1 MSSRGR
7 RREAGQRQGSQ
18 QARDQRQRR
27 EPGPT
32 AGWRTLVGT
41 GTSATAALAVLMLVT
56 VFVAMALP
64 RASLRLRTHA
74 LQQVFAELPSA
85 ARTMTATID
94 LGSFTQSAGGGYLP
108 DQVASARQVLAG
120 QMTAARVPIEPAASW
135 SSLTIATV
143 PAPGAARRAY
153 YGAMAPQVQLVYRD
167 ALQRYARLRAGTW
180 PTAVT
185 RQGRTTI
192 FQAALTPAT
201 AARFELHV
209 GSRLSVGPGVD
220 IVVSGIVRPAAPR
233 SAFWTEFGGLGAPF
247 LTTTQFSGFWT
258 GAVFIGS
265 GEITTL
271 INAVDSTSAQLAWVY
286 PMNLSAVGADS
297 TAALLQNINVATGQ
311 SESTF
316 SGPGGTGVGLGVNSG
331 ATQAI
336 TTFVSTEQAV
346 TGILSLLFVSLA
358 VLGIV
363 VLLLCTQLCVDRRS
377 DEFAIMRARGATR
390 WQLGWLALRAG
401 LITTL
406 PAALLAIGLAV
417 MVTPGGGSVL
427 AWWLAI
433 ATALAGLIA
442 LALLA
447 ARRDPTARR
456 RRHGGR
462 STRKIGG
469 VRRLAAE
476 LTLICLAVAG
486 LIVLRQQG
494 LSSTGSVNALASAGP
509 VLAAVP
515 AAIIVVR
522 LCPFVLR
529 WLLRLAGRGRGV
541 VGFVGLARGAQLSA
555 SSVLPVFALVLA
567 LALVTFGG
575 TIRAAVNNGQ
585 AAAAWALT
593 GADAMVGSPGS
604 TIALTAPA
612 RQAMASARGVRLVA
626 SVVELRGVN
635 GPLVATG
642 TPINVAFVDPRQY
655 AAVLAQTPAPPFPA
669 AALARP
675 IGRGLVPVI
684 ASPSAA
690 ALLRSSGDI
699 ANINDDIVHVVVKDE
714 LTSTPAAV
722 AGAPFIVAPLWAEG
736 SNLPPEM
743 MLLSGPRIDEAA
755 LTSVAA
761 RTAPGVNVTFRS
773 AVQKS
778 LAAAPLPRAT
788 FLAYAQGSAAAALF
802 CVLVVLISLMLGAR
816 ARELVDARLSTMGL
830 TAWQARKVGIVEA
843 VPLILA
849 AAVGG
854 VLAAVALVPLIGPA
868 LDLSV
873 FTGAPDS
880 VHIQPDVAILV
891 IGSAALVLLAL
902 TALAAQAAAA
912 HHRGI
917 GRSLRVGE

>member
-1 MSSRGR
+1 VSGGGR
-7 RREAGQRQGSQ
+7 RREPQ
-18 QARDQRQRR
+18 QAGEQGQRR
-27 EPGPT
+27 ESGQRGDKRPT
-32 AGWRTLVGT
+32 AGWRTLAGT
-41 GTSATAALAVLMLVT
+41 GTGATAALAVLVLVA

-64 RASLRLRTHA
+64 RASVRLRTHA
-74 LQQVFAELPSA
+74 LQQVFATLPSA

-94 LGSFTQSAGGGYLP
+94 VGSFTQSVGGGYLP
-108 DQVASARQVLAG
+108 DQVASARQTVAG
-120 QMTAARVPIEPAASW
+120 QMTAARVPIEPAAAW
-135 SSLTIATV
+135 SSLTVATL
-143 PAPGAARRAY
+143 PATGAGRRAY
-153 YGAMAPQVQLVYRD
+153 YGTSSPLVQIVYRD
-167 ALQRYARLRAGTW
+167 ALHRYARLGAGTW

-220 IVVSGIVRPAAPR
+220 LVVSGIARPVAPG
-233 SAFWTEFGGLGAPF
+233 SAFWTEFAGLGAPF
-247 LTTTQFSGFWT
+247 LTTTKFSGFWT
-258 GAVFIGS
+258 GGVFVGS
-265 GEITTL
+265 GEISSL
-271 INAVDSTSAQLAWVY
+271 MNAVDSANAQLAWVY

-297 TAALLQNINVATGQ
+297 AAALLQDIQDATGQ

-316 SGPGGTGVGLGVNSG
+316 AGPGGTGAGLGVASG
-331 ATQAI
+331 VSQAI
-336 TTFVSTEQAV
+336 TTFVTTEQAV

-363 VLLLCTQLCVDRRS
+363 VLLLCTQLCIDRRR

-417 MVTPGGGSVL
+417 LVTPGGGSVL
-427 AWWLAI
+427 AWRLAI

-442 LALLA
+442 PALLA
-447 ARRDPTARR
+447 ARRDPITRR
-456 RRHGGR
+456 RRHAGR
-462 STRKIGG
+462 SGRPVGR
-469 VRRLAAE
+469 VRRLVAE
-476 LTLICLAVAG
+476 LTAICVAVAG
-486 LIVLRQQG
+486 LIILRQQG
-494 LSSTGSVNALASAGP
+494 LSSSGNVNALASAGP

-522 LCPFVLR
+522 LCPIVLR

-541 VGFVGLARGAQLSA
+541 VGFVGLARGAQRAA
-555 SSVLPVFALVLA
+555 STVLPVFVLVLA

-575 TIRAAVNNGQ
+575 TVRVAIDNGQ
-585 AAAAWALT
+585 TAAAWALT

-604 TIALTAPA
+604 TVSLTAPA
-612 RQAMASARGVRLVA
+612 RQEMASVRGVRLVA
-626 SVVELRGVN
+626 PVVELRGVN

-669 AALARP
+669 AALARTA
-675 IGRGLVPVI
+675 GRGLVPVI

-699 ANINDDIVHVVVKDE
+699 ANINEDIVHVVVKAE

-736 SNLPPEM
+736 SNLPPVM
-743 MLLSGPRIDEAA
+743 MLLSGPRIDDKALAA
-755 LTSVAA
+755 VVA
-761 RTAPGVNVTFRS
+761 RTAPNVNVTFRS

-778 LAAAPLPRAT
+778 LAAAPLPRASY
-788 FLAYAQGSAAAALF
+788 LAYAQGSAAAALF
-802 CVLVVLISLMLGAR
+802 CVLAVLISLMLGAR

-843 VPLILA
+843 VPFILA

-854 VLAAVALVPLIGPA
+854 VVTAVALVPLIGPV

-873 FTGAPDS
+873 FTGAPGS

-902 TALAAQAAAA
+902 ATLAAQAAAA